1 MDRIA
6 RLFQGKK
13 PLVVFTTVGYP
24 SLERSREG
32 LEAAIENG
40 ADILEL
46 GVPFSDPMADGP
58 VIANASQQAS
68 GEGVS
73 LEQVLEVASQV
84 RRAHPEVGLV
94 LFSYMN
100 PLYQYGLERLCQTLA
115 SLEVDAI
122 LPVDLPLEEREELL
136 TPCRKHGLHLIP
148 LVSPLTPPERAKEI
162 CQGMTGFV
170 YAINVAGVTGARK
183 SLPPD
188 FPGMMQRLKQCTSLP
203 VASGFG
209 IASRESAREA
219 AAYADGVIAGSGFV
233 RALEQGGEA
242 PGRFVRELAEGM
254 AEAQGTQA

>member
-6 RLFQGKK
+6 SIFQGKK

-32 LEAAIENG
+32 LEAAIRNG

-58 VIANASQQAS
+58 VIASASQKAS
-68 GEGVS
+68 DQGVT
-73 LEQVLEVASQV
+73 LEQVMEVASQV
-84 RRAHPEVGLV
+84 RRAHPDVGLV

-100 PLYQYGLERLCQTLA
+100 PLYHYGLEKLCQKLA
-115 SLEVDAI
+115 ALEVDAI

-136 TPCRKHGLHLIP
+136 TPCRRNGLHLIP
-148 LVSPLTPPERAKEI
+148 LVSPLTPPERATEI
-162 CQGMTGFV
+162 CRDMTGFV

-183 SLPPD
+183 TLPPD
-188 FPGMMQRLKQCTSLP
+188 LPGMMRRLKQCTSLP

-219 AAYADGVIAGSGFV
+219 AACADGVIAGSGFV
-233 RALEQGGEA
+233 RALEQDVETA
-242 PGRFVRELAEGM
+242 GRFVRELAEGI
-254 AEAQGTQA
+254 AEA